1 MLFRSPQLA
10 GVSLT
15 VPLLKK
21 MRENPRV
28 IGVKNSSMPVQ
39 DIQLF
44 QAAGGEDWVVFNGP
58 DEQLI
63 SGRVMGAPA
72 GIGGTY
78 GVMPELYLAMDKAF
92 REGRMED
99 ARTLQYQANEIIA
112 VLCSCRANM
121 YAVIKEI
128 LRMNGMDIGGV
139 RAPLVNVTEEDL
151 PKIQKCREMIQTAI
165 AGL

>member
-1 MLFRSPQLA
+1 
-10 GVSLT
+10 
-15 VPLLKK
+15 
-21 MRENPRV
+21 
-28 IGVKNSSMPVQ
+28 
-39 DIQLF
+39 
-44 QAAGGEDWVVFNGP
+44 
-58 DEQLI
+58 
-63 SGRVMGAPA
+63 
-72 GIGGTY
+72 
-78 GVMPELYLAMDKAF
+78 
-92 REGRMED
+92 MED